1 MEFTIAEDLG
11 TYTAEELAAKI
22 KEGQDLLAALFSAES
37 PTPADVAKAKDISA
51 KVEKLQGETT
61 ARATAADDMK
71 ALAAKSKVEAS
82 DEGGESAEAKA
93 AREAEEAAA
102 REAEE
107 AKAKEAEEAAAEGEK
122 EKEAVTASARERL
135 AGTKPSGAT
144 GTTKPAATKITI
156 TAAADVP
163 AFSTGSKLEGLD
175 EVVDAVMSR
184 MGAFPGPAGIEG
196 GQMHRYGAAIFRKEF
211 GEEFTTNGNNDQ
223 DVLDAAGKEARLPG
237 GNLIAAGGWCAPSE
251 TLYDLCE
258 GETTDGLLDLPEINV
273 KRGGIRTT
281 TGPDF
286 ASIYAAGFTQTE
298 AQAIAGTVKTCYTVP
313 CPTFTDTR
321 LDAMGI
327 CIKSPILQNVG
338 YPELLRRVVSGGLI
352 AHQHRVSAG
361 LIQKMVTA
369 AGTQVFAGN
378 VQSTTSNVGNSLAI
392 IAEGIRE
399 SYRLGVNE
407 TLEVVFP
414 IWVKEAI
421 RADLAQRNG
430 VDLKAVTDA
439 EIMAIFT
446 VRKVRPQF
454 VYNWQMLV
462 EPATTPPGTY
472 RIGFP
477 TTVQM
482 LVYPAGTFVKGG
494 TDVISL
500 DAVYDA
506 ASLST
511 NDYTA
516 LFFEEGVLLAQRCY
530 KARLITANIVSGGFT
545 GGQTAAPAGVAA
557 ELAVQLVP

>member
-1 MEFTIAEDLG
+1 MKFTIAEDLG
-11 TYTAEELAAKI
+11 TYSAEELAAKI

-37 PTPADVAKAKDISA
+37 PTPADVAEAKDISA
-51 KVEKLQGETT
+51 KVESLQGEST

-71 ALAAKSKVEAS
+71 TLAAQAGKKVEAS
-82 DEGGESAEAKA
+82 DEGGETEQAKA
-93 AREAEEAAA
+93 EREAA
-102 REAEE
+102 E
-107 AKAKEAEEAAAEGEK
+107 AKAKEDEAAAAAKAEEEAAAEK

-135 AGTKPSGAT
+135 AGTKPPA

-163 AFSTGSKLEGLD
+163 SFATGSKLEGLD
-175 EVVDAVMSR
+175 DVVEALTAR
-184 MGAFPGPAGIEG
+184 MGAFPAPAGIEG
-196 GQMHRYGAAIFRKEF
+196 GQMHRYGAAMFRREY

-223 DVLDAAGKEARLPG
+223 DVLDLAGKEARLPG

-286 ASIYAAGFTQTE
+286 STIYAAGFTQTE

-369 AGTQVFAGN
+369 AGTAVLAGN
-378 VQSTTSNVGNSLAI
+378 VQSTTSNLGNSLAI

-407 TLEVVFP
+407 TLEVVLP

-439 EIMAIFT
+439 EIMTIFT

-482 LVYPAGTFVKGG
+482 LVYPAGTFVRGG
-494 TDVISL
+494 TDVINL

-557 ELAVQLVP
+557 ELAAQLVP